1 MGFHLARS
9 GANIAEIWR
18 RARANRNKKNVHY
31 RLSVLRRRPPYADQ
45 CTSEKW
51 KISSQLLRQ
60 ITQKFCL
67 RMRIWRYQS
76 PNPCYAKEDLELFFI
91 CPALSSKP
99 QKPWCPWSYLEITV
113 AEPRP
118 PGNAFVC
125 QLWQGPKRRMTF
137 RSIVLLIT
145 FIRWLRWSIYIYS
158 KTTRLRHTNEM
169 QWTNWLPLTRKRYKA
184 LNVTCMLCLC
194 VSAMATVMIFS
205 QIPLILIWQTSLEE
219 PEPPRYTPSYYFC
232 WIHNFLVWKPL
243 RKSLGSVPFI
253 TFFAWKLPWSS
264 GEAGITF
271 PWN

>member
-1 MGFHLARS
+1 
-9 GANIAEIWR
+9 
-18 RARANRNKKNVHY
+18 
-31 RLSVLRRRPPYADQ
+31 
-45 CTSEKW
+45 
-51 KISSQLLRQ
+51 
-60 ITQKFCL
+60 
-67 RMRIWRYQS
+67 MRIWRYQS

-118 PGNAFVC
+118 LAMLLFANYGKDLRDEWHSAASFCWLLSFVDWDD
-125 QLWQGPKRRMTF
+125 LY
-137 RSIVLLIT
+137 IV
-145 FIRWLRWSIYIYS
+145 
-158 KTTRLRHTNEM
+158 KPQDLRHTNEM

-194 VSAMATVMIFS
+194 KCHGHSDD
-205 QIPLILIWQTSLEE
+205 ILSNPIDFNMTNVTWRTWTTK
-219 PEPPRYTPSYYFC
+219 YTPRIFFC